1 MEKRGELH
9 VVGDDLQFTRRA
21 FEDLARLFKSAPTQV
36 QFDICDVL
44 SFTSIIPLAGK
55 YVQLYIYPVAHIQ
68 GLSPNHECHD
78 VMLELRL
85 VPCSKDAIDNL
96 NSVLTISNAMDLYA
110 ELTER
115 SDGSDR
121 SVESY

>member
-1 MEKRGELH
+1 M
-9 VVGDDLQFTRRA
+9 
-21 FEDLARLFKSAPTQV
+21 

-44 SFTSIIPLAGK
+44 SFTAIIPLAGK
-55 YVQLYIYPVAHIQ
+55 DVQLFIYPVADMQ
-68 GLSPNHECHD
+68 GLYPNQECHN

-115 SDGSDR
+115 SDASDK
-121 SVESY
+121 SVEIY